1 VGRRGKRGATHQVL
15 KVLVASD
22 TGAGPGPFAWPLEG
36 MSGTDARPPLL
47 PPYLFL
53 EFWRHS
59 GDLLGVA
66 RVPLMQPPACGT
78 AKQEFAAAVVA
89 EGRQP
94 ISDILEGRDAGT
106 VHVAVVL
113 QVRGVVGQ

>member
-1 VGRRGKRGATHQVL
+1 MELPVLGGVG
-15 KVLVASD
+15 SD
-22 TGAGPGPFAWPLEG
+22 GRL
-36 MSGTDARPPLL
+36 PLL

-66 RVPLMQPPACGT
+66 RVPLLQPPAAASG
-78 AKQEFAAAVVA
+78 AAQLGFPAAVVA

-94 ISDILEGRDAGT
+94 ISDILEGRDAGSL
-106 VHVAVVL
+106 HVAAVL
-113 QVRGVVGQ
+113 QVRPAC